1 MRTTLTIAVHEFKT
15 MYRRRMFQIL
25 TVGVPVA
32 VLIALSVVWVIQYFG
47 DDEGEKDKAGYVDG
61 TTLFSGHLTQD
72 DVEFVRYDSRDEG
85 MDALLAEDVK
95 SLYVIPPDYLATGL
109 VQRVEVGLG
118 FDLNPQGKDE
128 RLSRFLLANL
138 SDAAPESDVISRLK
152 YPLFLTNVAVD
163 PSGVPRDLDV
173 PRVIFFVGLAVL
185 LMFSLLMTGGFL
197 LQGLGEEKESRIMEV
212 LLSSVTPAQFMI
224 GKVLGLGAAG
234 LSQMLIWVAVG
245 RTLLGVLPSVFTDL
259 DLTLPGLAPMVVA
272 VAFFVLGYFM
282 FATLNAGLGAISS
295 TSQESQQ
302 LTLIVAAPLIIPIW
316 AWIYI
321 IENPTAG
328 VVRFLTFFPLTS
340 PMVVF
345 ERLGPSAIEP
355 WEVAVS
361 LIVLALSVVAAAF
374 LVSRIFRA
382 FLLSPN
388 PPKDTDGRREDSGRG
403 WVRELQGRW
412 PGVLG

>member
-15 MYRRRMFQIL
+15 MYRRRMFQIV

-32 VLIALSVVWVIQYFG
+32 VLIALSVVWVIQNVG
-47 DDEGEKDKAGYVDG
+47 DDEGEIDKAGYVDG

-85 MDALLAEDVK
+85 MDGLLAEDVK

-118 FDLNPQGKDE
+118 FDLNSQGKDE

-138 SDAAPESDVISRLK
+138 SDAAPESDVIERLK

-163 PSGVPRDLDV
+163 PLGVPRDLDV
-173 PRVIFFVGLAVL
+173 PRVIFFLGLAAL

-234 LSQMLIWVAVG
+234 LSQVLIWVVVG
-245 RTLLGVLPSVFTDL
+245 RTLLEVLPSVFTGL
-259 DLTLPGLAPMVVA
+259 DFALPGLAPMVIA
-272 VAFFVLGYFM
+272 VTFFVLGYFM

-302 LTLIVAAPLIIPIW
+302 LTIIVAAPLIIPIW

-321 IENPTAG
+321 VENPTAG
-328 VVRFLTFFPLTS
+328 AVKFLTFFPLTS
-340 PMVVF
+340 PMVVL
-345 ERLGPSAIEP
+345 ERLGPGAIEP

-361 LIVLALSVVAAAF
+361 LVVLALSVVAVLF
-374 LVSRIFRA
+374 LVTRIFRA
-382 FLLSPN
+382 FLLSYGKRPG
-388 PPKDTDGRREDSGRG
+388 PRLLLRALVRG
-403 WVRELQGRW
+403 
-412 PGVLG
+412 

>member
-95 SLYVIPPDYLATGL
+95 SLYVHTAGTYLGYRAW

-138 SDAAPESDVISRLK
+138 SRRPRRNRDVISRLK

-295 TSQESQQ
+295 DESG
-302 LTLIVAAPLIIPIW
+302 IPAANPHSGGTADHPNLGVDLYHREPDCRRGEIPH
-316 AWIYI
+316 
-321 IENPTAG
+321 
-328 VVRFLTFFPLTS
+328 VFPAD
-340 PMVVF
+340 V
-345 ERLGPSAIEP
+345 
-355 WEVAVS
+355 
-361 LIVLALSVVAAAF
+361 
-374 LVSRIFRA
+374 
-382 FLLSPN
+382 PN
-388 PPKDTDGRREDSGRG
+388 GR
-403 WVRELQGRW
+403 V
-412 PGVLG
+412 